1 LLDNNK
7 GVTIFEKL
15 YEKLYTEQE
24 PLHFDVDIWAI
35 ANSPEFGRHDVEKVL
50 STMRSG
56 FSPGLDQVTREML
69 KFADENTLD
78 ILATAFNHRFE
89 GANDDSWSPV
99 LVTLIPNTST
109 ANKVGAYRPISL
121 LSTSYKAYEL
131 LLVTLMPQNIQSKMD
146 EFHFWFR
153 KSYQALANISTAR
166 LIAEKA
172 LEKGKSL
179 VECKTDVAKAFDTLS
194 HNTIIDSLGFYG
206 VEDSVIFAII
216 RETRG
221 NSMML
226 RTPDGHMTKHIKQS
240 RGVRQGGTISPL
252 LFVLALS
259 FILHDLIA
267 DLERWG
273 MGFTD
278 AASAICA

>member
-1 LLDNNK
+1 
-7 GVTIFEKL
+7 VTIFEKL

>member
-1 LLDNNK
+1 MLRK
-7 GVTIFEKL
+7 F
-15 YEKLYTEQE
+15 
-24 PLHFDVDIWAI
+24 
-35 ANSPEFGRHDVEKVL
+35 L